1 MSDVVS
7 FTESNKKKRARVA
20 QENGEAK
27 KSALEAVEKFEKFR
41 KLCDSQEWKDCKDF
55 IKDEIYQG
63 LNLSPGE
70 PGVGDWWLKYSW
82 GLKCFI
88 ERAEAHAK
96 KYDEALKYLSE
107 NN

>member
-7 FTESNKKKRARVA
+7 YIDSNKKKREKVA
-20 QENGEAK
+20 KMDPETKKQALDAK
-27 KSALEAVEKFEKFR
+27 EKFEKFR
-41 KLCDSQEWKDCKDF
+41 KLCDTQEWKDCRDF

-63 LNLSPGE
+63 LSLSPGE

-88 ERAEAHAK
+88 ERAESHAK
-96 KYDEALKYLSE
+96 KYDDAIKFLSE
-107 NN
+107 QD

>member
-1 MSDVVS
+1 MGDVLS
-7 FTESNKKKRARVA
+7 FTESNKKKKEKVVRMNPENKKAA
-20 QENGEAK
+20 QEAI
-27 KSALEAVEKFEKFR
+27 EKFEKFR
-41 KLCDSQEWKDCKDF
+41 KLCDTQEWKDCRDF

-63 LNLSPGE
+63 LSLSPGE

-88 ERAEAHAK
+88 ERAESHAK
-96 KYDEALKYLSE
+96 KYNEAYKYLSE